1 MSSLQQILP
10 EPVSEAV
17 EKVFLAKLYAKMLTS
32 ATQLVK
38 AVRAIQAKYG
48 DEGVEII
55 HQAFREHSVERGRK
69 MARQADATTLKAF
82 CSALEAGCTGSHE
95 WLKLEDTAK
104 RQSYRF
110 TRCMWAEIFN
120 ELGARDIGFWLCEGD
135 APMSSAFSPAIGF
148 QRTKTL
154 MAGADCC
161 DHVFYLKNK
170 A

>member
-10 EPVSEAV
+10 EPVPEAV
-17 EKVFLAKLYAKMLTS
+17 EKAFLAKLYSKMLTG
-32 ATQLVK
+32 ATPLVK

-48 DEGVEII
+48 DEGVETI
-55 HQAFREHSVERGRK
+55 HQVFKEHAMERGRK
-69 MARQADATTLKAF
+69 MAREADTGTLSAF

-95 WLKLEDTAK
+95 WLKLEDTEK

-120 ELGARDIGFWLCEGD
+120 ELDARDIGFWWCEGD
-135 APMSSAFSPAIGF
+135 GPMSSAFSSAIGF

-154 MAGADCC
+154 MEGNDCC
-161 DHVFYLKNK
+161 DHIFYLKE
-170 A
+170 